1 MSQRFS
7 DDLVHWLI
15 GELEFL
21 MDRAIPSSANEDI
34 ELYMRTYYS
43 LLRSSGEIQIKSLI
57 ETHAQMD
64 SSLHVN
70 AREQVPDMAAFVYC
84 TLRLPSCIEQVRL
97 VLLGQSDEV
106 FEKAGFADV
115 EHWQEVSAAGR
126 RRRLFF
132 DRNEVL
138 AAFIASASDI
148 DDLIPILTAYEIEWN
163 KISDLLNQS
172 GAAARLSDYAARGAS
187 LTEPERAAL
196 ARDLQI
202 STADLGTLENIWGS
216 ALISNLQ
223 AIASTRKEFALR
235 LLAGSLVDYHK
246 ATQRWWDNIAQ
257 QVGALIA
264 DRPVYFVSSN
274 MHSLANLISGHA
286 LTREEELIN
295 YIQDIGHEDLMEE
308 YMAIQSEST
317 RSSKEN
323 FLYYVMKK
331 YSADAQNATA
341 VQAKRQAEAEV
352 GLTTIPSDRYLD
364 VGAQIIELNRLIPER
379 LDPRLSRNGLERLRS
394 SRAVIFNIDY
404 PLGLA
409 AYQIFSEISQNVDQV
424 KGFYLMGKSA
434 TLNGRIG
441 DVIIPNV
448 VYDEHSQNTYLFNNC
463 FSARDVAPYL
473 VYGSVLDNQKAISVK
488 GTFLQNRK
496 FMELFYREGYTDIE
510 MEAGPYLSALYEMSY
525 PKRYP
530 VNEIVRLY
538 QTDFDIGFLHYAS
551 DTPYSKGK
559 NLGAVHPSYFG
570 MDPTYATALAIL
582 QRIIA
587 KETK

>member
-1 MSQRFS
+1 
-7 DDLVHWLI
+7 
-15 GELEFL
+15 

-43 LLRSSGEIQIKSLI
+43 LLRSSGEIQIKSLV
-57 ETHAQMD
+57 ETHAQID
-64 SSLHVN
+64 SSLHLH
-70 AREQVPDMAAFVYC
+70 ARDDSPDIAAFVYC
-84 TLRLPSCIEQVRL
+84 TLRLPACIKQVRL

-106 FEKAGFADV
+106 FDKAGFTDV
-115 EHWQEVSAAGR
+115 EHWQEVGAAGR

-132 DRNEVL
+132 DRKQVL

-163 KISDLLNQS
+163 KIHDLLVQS
-172 GAAARLSDYAARGAS
+172 GAAARLPEYAARGTP
-187 LTEPERAAL
+187 LTVPERAAL
-196 ARDLQI
+196 
-202 STADLGTLENIWGS
+202 SADLRIAVGDVSTLENIWGG
-216 ALISNLQ
+216 AFIPNLQ
-223 AIASTRKEFALR
+223 AIASAPKEFALR

-257 QVGALIA
+257 QAGARIA

-274 MHSLANLISGHA
+274 MHSLANLVSGHA
-286 LTREEELIN
+286 LTREEELID
-295 YIQDIGHEDLMEE
+295 YINDIGNEDLMEE
-308 YMAIQSEST
+308 YMAIQSEAT

-323 FLYYVMKK
+323 FLYYVLKK
-331 YSADAQNATA
+331 YSGAAKNAEA
-341 VQAKRQAEAEV
+341 VQAKIAAEAEA

-364 VGAQIIELNRLIPER
+364 VGAQIIELNRLIPDR
-379 LDPRLSRNGLERLRS
+379 MDPRLPRDGLEKLRKS
-394 SRAVIFNIDY
+394 NAVILNIDY

-409 AYQIFSEISQNVDQV
+409 AYQIFSKVSQNVDQI
-424 KGFYLMGKSA
+424 KGFYLTGKAA

-496 FMELFYREGYTDIE
+496 FIELFYREGYTDIE

-530 VNEIVRLY
+530 MNEIVRLY

-582 QRIIA
+582 RRIIER
-587 KETK
+587 ETR

>member
-1 MSQRFS
+1 
-7 DDLVHWLI
+7 
-15 GELEFL
+15 

-43 LLRSSGEIQIKSLI
+43 LMRSSGEIQIKSLI
-57 ETHAQMD
+57 ETHAQID
-64 SSLHVN
+64 SSLHLH
-70 AREQVPDMAAFVYC
+70 ARADHPDMAAFVYC
-84 TLRLPSCIEQVRL
+84 TLRLPACIKQVRL

-106 FEKAGFADV
+106 FDKAGFPDI
-115 EHWQEVSAAGR
+115 EHWEEVSAAGR
-126 RRRLFF
+126 RRKLFF
-132 DRNEVL
+132 DGNEVL

-163 KISDLLNQS
+163 KINSLFVQS
-172 GAAARLSDYAARGAS
+172 GAGARLAEYASRRRSLSDDEY
-187 LTEPERAAL
+187 AAL
-196 ARDLQI
+196 ASDMRI
-202 STADLGTLENIWGS
+202 TVADLNTLENIWGS
-216 ALISNLQ
+216 AFTPNLQ
-223 AIASTRKEFALR
+223 AIASTRKGFALR

-257 QVGALIA
+257 QAGALVA
-264 DRPVYFVSSN
+264 GRPIYFVSSN

-286 LTREEELIN
+286 LTLEEELID
-295 YIQDIGHEDLMEE
+295 YINEIGHEDLMEE
-308 YMAIQSEST
+308 YKAIQTEST
-317 RSSKEN
+317 PSSKEN
-323 FLYYVMKK
+323 FLYYVLKK
-331 YSADAQNATA
+331 YSADPENVDAVNAKLA
-341 VQAKRQAEAEV
+341 AEANV
-352 GLTTIPSDRYLD
+352 GLVTIPSDRYLD
-364 VGAQIIELNRLIPER
+364 VGTQIIELNRLIPER
-379 LDPRLSRNGLERLRS
+379 LDPRLSRKGLEILHRS
-394 SRAVIFNIDY
+394 NAVIFNIDY

-409 AYQIFSEISQNVDQV
+409 AYQIFSVVSQSVDQV

-463 FSARDVAPYL
+463 FSASDVSPYL
-473 VYGSVLDNQKAISVK
+473 VFGSVLDNQKAISVK

-510 MEAGPYLSALYEMSY
+510 MEAGPYLSAMYEMSY

-551 DTPYSKGK
+551 DTPYSKGR
-559 NLGAVHPSYFG
+559 NLGAVHPSYYG

-582 QRIIA
+582 QRIFA
-587 KETK
+587 KETCER

>member
-1 MSQRFS
+1 
-7 DDLVHWLI
+7 
-15 GELEFL
+15 
-21 MDRAIPSSANEDI
+21 MDRAIPSSASEEI

-43 LLRSSGEIQIKSLI
+43 LLRSSGEIQIKSLT
-57 ETHAQMD
+57 ETHTQTD
-64 SSLHVN
+64 SLLHTH
-70 AREQVPDMAAFVYC
+70 ARDEFPDMAAFVYC
-84 TLRLPSCIEQVRL
+84 TLRLPDCIKNVRL

-106 FEKAGFADV
+106 FDKAGFSDV

-126 RRRLFF
+126 RRKLYF
-132 DRNEVL
+132 DGNDTL

-163 KISDLLNQS
+163 KMHDLIAHAD
-172 GAAARLSDYAARGAS
+172 AAHRLGEYAARGVS
-187 LTEPERAAL
+187 LRADEREGL
-196 ARDLQI
+196 ARDLRT
-202 STADLGTLENIWGS
+202 SLNDFATLENIWGN
-216 ALISNLQ
+216 ALAENLQ
-223 AIASTRKEFALR
+223 AIGATRKRLALR
-235 LLAGSLVDYHK
+235 LLAGSLVDYRK
-246 ATQRWWDNIAQ
+246 ATQRWWDNISRAAAR
-257 QVGALIA
+257 VIDG
-264 DRPVYFVSSN
+264 RPVYFVSSN
-274 MHSLANLISGHA
+274 THSLANLISGYAHERENA
-286 LTREEELIN
+286 LIAYIEDTRR
-295 YIQDIGHEDLMEE
+295 EDLLRE
-308 YMAIQSEST
+308 YQAIQAEAVK
-317 RSSKEN
+317 SSKEN
-323 FLYYVMKK
+323 FLYYVLKK
-331 YSADAQNATA
+331 FCADSENAA
-341 VQAKRQAEAEV
+341 ALVAKERAEAET
-352 GLTTIPSDRYLD
+352 GLTYVRSDRYLD
-364 VGAQIIELNRLIPER
+364 VDAQVIELDRLIPER
-379 LDPRLSRNGLERLRS
+379 LDPRIPRAGLERLRE

-409 AYQIFSEISQNVDQV
+409 AYQIFSVVAQNVEQV
-424 KGFYLMGKSA
+424 KGFYLMGKAA

-510 MEAGPYLSALYEMSY
+510 MEAGPYLSAIYEMRY

-551 DTPYSKGK
+551 DTPYSKGR

-570 MDPTYATALAIL
+570 MDPAYATALAIL
-582 QRIIA
+582 RRIV
-587 KETK
+587 ETETR

>member
-1 MSQRFS
+1 
-7 DDLVHWLI
+7 
-15 GELEFL
+15 

-43 LLRSSGEIQIKSLI
+43 LLRSSGEIMIKSLI
-57 ETHAQMD
+57 ETHTQID
-64 SSLHVN
+64 SSLHLH
-70 AREQVPDMAAFVYC
+70 AREEFPDMAAFVYC
-84 TLRLPSCIEQVRL
+84 TLRLPGCIRQVRL

-106 FEKAGFADV
+106 FEKAGFPGV
-115 EHWQEVSAAGR
+115 ETWQGVSAAGR

-132 DRNEVL
+132 DRKEVL

-163 KISDLLNQS
+163 KINNLLTQS
-172 GAAARLSDYAARGAS
+172 GAAARLGEYAARGTPLTEEEFTKLAWDLRIS
-187 LTEPERAAL
+187 LTELE
-196 ARDLQI
+196 
-202 STADLGTLENIWGS
+202 TLRSIWGS
-216 ALISNLQ
+216 AWIPNLQ
-223 AIASTRKEFALR
+223 AIAAAHKEFALR

-257 QVGALIA
+257 HAGALIEG
-264 DRPVYFVSSN
+264 RVVYFVSSN
-274 MHSLANLISGHA
+274 MHSIANLLSGHA
-286 LTREEELIN
+286 LTREEELID
-295 YIQDIGHEDLMEE
+295 YINDMGNESLMEE
-308 YMAIQSEST
+308 YTAIQSEET

-323 FLYYVMKK
+323 FLYYVLKK
-331 YSADAQNATA
+331 YSSDLKNADA
-341 VQAKRQAEAEV
+341 VQARIAAEAEV
-352 GLTTIPSDRYLD
+352 GLTTIASDRYLD

-379 LDPRLSRNGLERLRS
+379 LDPRLPRKGIEKLRN
-394 SRAVIFNIDY
+394 SRAVILNIDY

-409 AYQIFSEISQNVDQV
+409 AYQIFSEISQNVDGI
-424 KGFYLMGKSA
+424 KGFYLTGKSA

-473 VYGSVLDNQKAISVK
+473 VYGSVLDNQKAICVK

-496 FMELFYREGYTDIE
+496 FIELFYREGYTDIE
-510 MEAGPYLSALYEMSY
+510 MEAGPYLSALYEMSF

-530 VNEIVRLY
+530 MDEIVRLY

-559 NLGAVHPSYFG
+559 NLGAVHPSYYG

-582 QRIIA
+582 RRIIEREA
-587 KETK
+587 EE

>member
-1 MSQRFS
+1 
-7 DDLVHWLI
+7 
-15 GELEFL
+15 
-21 MDRAIPSSANEDI
+21 MDRGIPSSANEDI

-64 SSLHVN
+64 SSLHLH
-70 AREQVPDMAAFVYC
+70 ARAEHPDMAAFVYC
-84 TLRLPSCIEQVRL
+84 TLRLPSCIRQVRL
-97 VLLGQSDEV
+97 VVLGQSDEV
-106 FEKAGFADV
+106 FDKAGFADV

-126 RRRLFF
+126 RRKLFF
-132 DRNEVL
+132 DGKDVL

-163 KISDLLNQS
+163 KINGLLTHS
-172 GAAARLSDYAARGAS
+172 GAAARLAEFAARGTA
-187 LTEPERAAL
+187 LTDDQRARL
-196 ARDLQI
+196 AHDMQI
-202 STADLGTLENIWGS
+202 SLADLGTLENIWG
-216 ALISNLQ
+216 AAFIPNLQ
-223 AIASTRKEFALR
+223 AIACTRKEFALR

-246 ATQRWWDNIAQ
+246 ATQRWWDHIAQ
-257 QVGALIA
+257 RAGALIA
-264 DRPVYFVSSN
+264 GRPVYFVSSN

-286 LTREEELIN
+286 LALEQELIA
-295 YIQDIGHEDLMEE
+295 YIHDIGHEDLMEE
-308 YMAIQSEST
+308 YQAIQTAST
-317 RSSKEN
+317 PSRKEN
-323 FLYYVMKK
+323 FLYYVLKK
-331 YSADAQNATA
+331 YSADPANADA
-341 VQAKRQAEAEV
+341 VKAKLAAESES
-352 GLTTIPSDRYLD
+352 GLVTIPSDRYLD
-364 VGAQIIELNRLIPER
+364 VGAQIIELNRLIPAR
-379 LDPRLSRNGLERLRS
+379 LDPRLSRAGLERLRHS
-394 SRAVIFNIDY
+394 NAIIFNIDY

-409 AYQIFSEISQNVDQV
+409 AYQIFSEISQNVDQI

-473 VYGSVLDNQKAISVK
+473 VFGSVLDNQKAISVK

-551 DTPYSKGK
+551 DTPYSKGR
-559 NLGAVHPSYFG
+559 NLGAVHPSYYG

-582 QRIIA
+582 QRILA
-587 KETK
+587 KETQAL